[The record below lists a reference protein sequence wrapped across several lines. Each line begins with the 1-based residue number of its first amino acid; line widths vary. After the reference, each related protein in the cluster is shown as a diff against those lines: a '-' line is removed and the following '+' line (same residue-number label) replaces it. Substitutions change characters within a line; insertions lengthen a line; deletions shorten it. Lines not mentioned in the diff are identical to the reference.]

1 MDVRLDYAR
10 AMRVAGDPGRAL
22 DVLRSAIDADPY
34 REDVWQEMMRV
45 QAGLAGPA
53 AVARVFLDCRRSLGE
68 VGLEPSG
75 ETRVIVERLR
85 G

>member
-1 MDVRLDYAR
+1 
-10 AMRVAGDPGRAL
+10 
-22 DVLRSAIDADPY
+22 
-34 REDVWQEMMRV
+34 MRV

-53 AVARVFLDCRRSLGE
+53 AVARVFLECRRSLGE

-75 ETRVIVERLR
+75 ETRVMLERLR

>member
-1 MDVRLDYAR
+1 MTVERFTSLLEAAR
-10 AMRVAGDPGRAL
+10 EG
-22 DVLRSAIDADPY
+22 SEDA
-34 REDVWQEMMRV
+34 WQELMRV

-53 AVARVFLDCRRSLGE
+53 AVGRVFIECRRSLSE

-75 ETRVIVERLR
+75 ETRVMLERLR